1 MASLAPRIVGRER
14 ELARL
19 ERGLDA
25 LDEGLGAALAI
36 EGEPGIGKTRL
47 LAELAARAE
56 ERRCLVLGG
65 VAAEFDRDVPFAV
78 VVDAFDAYLA
88 SHRDELLPD
97 AGSELAADLAAIFPA
112 ARGVAEPAVLGP
124 DDGYRAH
131 RAMRTL
137 LERIASL
144 APLAILL
151 DDLHWADAASLDLI
165 AAMLRRPPEPVV
177 LLAVAYRPAQA
188 PARLEPAL
196 AVPGMRRMP
205 LAPLSEAEADEL
217 LGPEVDADRRAWI
230 YNEAGGNAFCLEQ
243 LARVAGGGPAERGE
257 QGGAGVDLPP
267 AVAAA
272 VAEELQALS
281 ESARLLLDAAAVV
294 GEPFE
299 ADVAIQVAAL
309 PATEGLRAL
318 DELLAADLLRPTEV
332 PRRFAFRHPLLRRL
346 VYDASGGGWRLGAHA
361 RAAAVLADSGASA
374 PERAHHV
381 EHAARRDDEEAVAV
395 LVEAGDSVS
404 SHAPDGAVRWYE
416 AALRLLPPDETA
428 QRLELLP
435 RLASALTALGELEQA
450 HAALEEALRLSDK
463 DAGGPPAELV
473 ARCAA
478 VEHWLGRH
486 ANASRRLIRARD
498 QLAERNPAEA
508 ATLEIE
514 LAHNALYEMDFE
526 RNFEMGG
533 MALERARKLGDKA
546 LIARAAAALCAGESA
561 AGRMAEAA
569 DHCEEGLHA
578 LHDAEPDAGVRL
590 DALSHAA
597 WTESYLERFD
607 DALDHIDMGLAV
619 AYKAGHG
626 RLVVPLVLAK
636 AYPLSMR
643 GRLPEAAAICEE
655 ALESARLTGNP
666 RFLSWALW
674 ELGRVCCL
682 AGDLEASIAHCEES
696 AAARGGLVHSVRS
709 WGQPGYTLGYALIEA
724 GEAARG
730 REVLLEAFG
739 GPEASWVVP
748 VRRCLAWELLTR
760 AELGLGNTEDA
771 VSWVERAEHWAER
784 LPLGL
789 PTAEAARARAELL
802 LAQGDAEAAAAAAD
816 GARQAGAAAGAPL
829 DAAFSRALA
838 GSALAEAGERERA
851 VDELRLAE
859 RELDSY
865 GALRR
870 RDAAR
875 RGLRKLG
882 ARSEPR
888 GPAATGAGLGSLTER
903 EREIAELVTDR
914 HTNKEIA
921 GQLFLSEKTVESHLR
936 NVFAKLGASSRVEV
950 ARLVERE
957 RRAAG

>member
-1 MASLAPRIVGRER
+1 MASLAPPIVGRER

-19 ERGLDA
+19 ERALDA
-25 LDEGLGAALAI
+25 LAAGLGAALAI

-56 ERRCLVLGG
+56 ERGFLVLSG
-65 VAAEFDRDVPFAV
+65 VAAEFDQEVPFAV
-78 VVDAFDAYLA
+78 VVEAFDAYLA
-88 SHRDELLPD
+88 SHLEELLPD
-97 AGSELAADLAAIFPA
+97 AGSDLAADLAAIFPA
-112 ARGVAEPAVLGP
+112 ARTLAEPAVLGP

-165 AAMLRRPPEPVV
+165 AAMLRRPPDPVV
-177 LLAVAYRPAQA
+177 LLAVAYRPGQA

-205 LAPLSEAEADEL
+205 LAPLSEAEANEL
-217 LGPEVDADRRAWI
+217 LGPTVDADRRAWI
-230 YNEAGGNAFCLEQ
+230 YHEARGNAFCLEQ
-243 LARVAGGGPAERGE
+243 LARVAGSARARRGE
-257 QGGAGVDLPP
+257 HGDGGVDLPP

-281 ESARLLLDAAAVV
+281 TSARLVLDSAAVV

-299 ADVAIQVAAL
+299 ADVALQVAEL
-309 PATEGLRAL
+309 PATDGLRAL
-318 DELLAADLLRPTEV
+318 DELLGADLLRPTEV

-346 VYDASGGGWRLGAHA
+346 IYDASGGGWRLEAHA
-361 RAAAVLADSGASA
+361 RAAAVLAESGAPA
-374 PERAHHV
+374 AERAYHV
-381 EHAARRDDEEAVAV
+381 EHAAPRGDEKAVAV
-395 LVEAGDSVS
+395 LLEAGDSVAS
-404 SHAPDGAVRWYE
+404 YAPAGAVRWYG
-416 AALRLLPPDETA
+416 AALRLLPQDASA

-450 HAALEEALRLSDK
+450 HAALEEALRLSEND
-463 DAGGPPAELV
+463 GGGLRTELV

-486 ANASRRLIRARD
+486 TNASRRLIRARD
-498 QLAERNPAEA
+498 ELAERNPAEA

-526 RNFEMGG
+526 RHFEMGNT
-533 MALERARKLGDKA
+533 ALARARQLGDRA
-546 LIARAAAALCAGESA
+546 LIARAAAALCAGESG

-569 DHCEEGLHA
+569 EHCEEGLHA
-578 LHDAEPDAGVRL
+578 LHDLEGDPGVRL

-607 DALDHIDMGLAV
+607 DALGHIDAGLAV
-619 AYKAGHG
+619 ARDAGHG

-643 GRLPEAAAICEE
+643 GRLTEAAATCEE

-682 AGDLEASIAHCEES
+682 AGDIEAAIAHCEES
-696 AAARGGLVHSVRS
+696 AAARGGLVHSIRS
-709 WGQPGYTLGYALIEA
+709 WGQPGFTLGFALIE
-724 GEAARG
+724 GGDPARG

-739 GPEASWVVP
+739 GLEASWVVP

-760 AELGLGNTEDA
+760 AELALGHTADA
-771 VSWVERAEHWAER
+771 LSLVERAERWAER

-789 PTAEAARARAELL
+789 PTAEAARARAELM
-802 LAQGDAEAAAAAAD
+802 LAQGNPAAAATAAEAAT
-816 GARQAGAAAGAPL
+816 RAGSAAGAVL

-838 GSALAEAGERERA
+838 GRALAEAGERERA
-851 VDELRLAE
+851 VEELRLAE

-875 RGLRKLG
+875 RALRKLG

-888 GPAATGAGLGSLTER
+888 GPTGTGEGLGALTDRER
-903 EREIAELVTDR
+903 EVAQLVADRHTNREIAER
-914 HTNKEIA
+914 
-921 GQLFLSEKTVESHLR
+921 LFLSEKTVESHLR
-936 NVFAKLGASSRVEV
+936 NVFAKLGVSSRVEV

-957 RRAAG
+957 RRAG